1 MAATSGSTLAQDS
14 PREVDVYESVNRPN
28 LLMGC
33 EREPILVVGMMC
45 AMLIFAL
52 LTFWSIVLGTA
63 AWLGAVYALRKMAKV
78 DPIMTRV
85 YSRHLRYAPFYPA
98 QPRVTGREAEVPPG
112 WIK

>member
-1 MAATSGSTLAQDS
+1 MANVLTNDP

-33 EREPILVVGMMC
+33 EREPILVIGLLC
-45 AMLIFAL
+45 AMLVFAL
-52 LTFWSIVLGTA
+52 LTFWSIVLGIG
-63 AWLGAVYALRKMAKV
+63 AWLIALYALRKMAKV
-78 DPIMTRV
+78 DPIMTKV

-98 QPRVTGREAEVPPG
+98 QPRFTAKEAETPPS

>member
-1 MAATSGSTLAQDS
+1 MTSSVLSQDP

-33 EREPILVVGMMC
+33 EREPILVIGLLC

-52 LTFWSIVLGTA
+52 LTFWSIVLGVG
-63 AWLGAVYALRKMAKV
+63 AWLVALYALRKMARS

-98 QPRVTGREAEVPPG
+98 QTRVTGKEAELPPG